1 MHSARNQATHF
12 VDPDRRQ
19 DGRGNVGS
27 FQQPTALAVVDDR
40 TASGER
46 TPLEALPDPD
56 DDAAWKR
63 LARKQITL

>member
-1 MHSARNQATHF
+1 LLIPIDDKTGVETLVLSNS
-12 VDPDRRQ
+12 RRFGQ
-19 DGRGNVGS
+19 L
-27 FQQPTALAVVDDR
+27 FDDR

-63 LARKQITL
+63 LARK